1 MLKFF
6 TAACLVKSP
15 PTPKIGAY
23 VPFLGGEVRGSELE
37 QRPERSEG
45 VCPDF
50 LRLSFFGK
58 HSPRVVLDPARRGM
72 D

>member
-1 MLKFF
+1 MEVFYSRMSCKVTL
-6 TAACLVKSP
+6 SP
-15 PTPKIGAY
+15 NIIAY
-23 VPFLGGEVRGSELE
+23 VPFLGGEVGGPELE
-37 QRPERSEG
+37 QLPERPEG

-58 HSPRVVLDPARRGM
+58 HSPRVVLDSAKTGI